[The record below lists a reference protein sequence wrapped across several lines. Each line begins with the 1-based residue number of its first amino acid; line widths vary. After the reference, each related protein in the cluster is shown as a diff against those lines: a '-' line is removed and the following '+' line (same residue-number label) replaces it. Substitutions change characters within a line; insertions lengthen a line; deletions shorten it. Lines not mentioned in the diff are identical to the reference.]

1 MWDNN
6 VRPDGRTNNHSI
18 ISLEGR
24 YHKIEDYN
32 NALTDENKH
41 LKLKLKDVTNQTNQS
56 TRGSSSHHHQKKRF
70 KLDSDRSIDS
80 RDGEDSL
87 TRTTRNFAQFSGE
100 L

>member
-6 VRPDGRTNNHSI
+6 VRSDGRANNHSL

-41 LKLKLKDVTNQTNQS
+41 LKLKLKDVTNK
-56 TRGSSSHHHQKKRF
+56 SSSTKKTKKMKRSNTI
-70 KLDSDRSIDS
+70 KL
-80 RDGEDSL
+80 
-87 TRTTRNFAQFSGE
+87 
-100 L
+100 